1 MPDEATKNYILLFIC
16 PSFRANQGTAH
27 FKGYHRLN
35 DKPPSARE
43 SLIFLDFVTQI
54 VIHPED

>member
-35 DKPPSARE
+35 DKPPSAKE
-43 SLIFLDFVTQI
+43 SLNFLDFMTNSSS
-54 VIHPED
+54 P

>member
-1 MPDEATKNYILLFIC
+1 MPDEATKNYILHFIC
-16 PSFRANQGTAH
+16 PSFHANQGTAH

-35 DKPPSARE
+35 DKLPSARE

-54 VIHPED
+54 VVHPED

>member
-1 MPDEATKNYILLFIC
+1 MPDEATKNYILHFIC

-35 DKPPSARE
+35 DKLPSARE
-43 SLIFLDFVTQI
+43 SLIF
-54 VIHPED
+54 

>member
-27 FKGYHRLN
+27 FKGYHRLT
-35 DKPPSARE
+35 DKPPSAKE
-43 SLIFLDFVTQI
+43 SLVFLDFVTQI
-54 VIHPED
+54 VVHSED